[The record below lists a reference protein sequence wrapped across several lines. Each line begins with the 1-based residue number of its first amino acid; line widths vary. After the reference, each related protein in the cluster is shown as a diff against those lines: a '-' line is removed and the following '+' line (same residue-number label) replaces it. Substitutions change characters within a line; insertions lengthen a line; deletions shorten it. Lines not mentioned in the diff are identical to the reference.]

1 MTNPGAAI
9 TLAGLTLTFEEAEA
23 VAADL
28 ARVWPGMTGI
38 SAVPKVELLAD
49 LVQRTNRKSREI
61 IAARETHSI
70 V

>member
-1 MTNPGAAI
+1 MTNPGAA
-9 TLAGLTLTFEEAEA
+9 TTASALTLTFEEAEA

-38 SAVPKVELLAD
+38 AAVPKVEMLAD

-61 IAARETHSI
+61 IVARETSS
-70 V
+70 VV